1 MNDNKFNFTYS
12 AAQQNEIKKIR
23 EKYISHEP
31 DRMEQ
36 LRALDASVYKSATA
50 ISIII
55 GVIGALIMG
64 AGMSLVMTDLAT
76 ILGAYEHLALPIGIA
91 LGLVGMVIAALAF
104 PFYSIIVAK
113 KRKKIAPEIL
123 RLTDELM
130 K

>member
-12 AAQQNEIKKIR
+12 AAQQKEIKKIR

-36 LRALDASVYKSATA
+36 LRALDASVYKSATTVA
-50 ISIII
+50 IILGLI
-55 GVIGALIMG
+55 GTLILG
-64 AGMSLVMTDLAT
+64 GGMSLVMTDFAAV
-76 ILGAYEHLALPIGIA
+76 LGAYEHLALPIGIA
-91 LGLVGMVIAALAF
+91 LGLLGMVVAALAF

>member
-50 ISIII
+50 VSIIL
-55 GVIGALIMG
+55 GVVGTLIMG
-64 AGMSLVMTDLAT
+64 AGMSLVMTDFAAV
-76 ILGAYEHLALPIGIA
+76 LGAYEHLALPIGIA
-91 LGLVGMVIAALAF
+91 LGLLGMAVAGLAY
-104 PFYSIIVAK
+104 PFYSIIVTR